1 MSDESIFLEFCNKN
15 GLIVKPRV
23 VKSFFDE
30 YTIYD
35 VYDRRIEISGFRPQ
49 SFRFCDKDKQK
60 LYWWKS
66 HIVYESEI
74 TKGMLGTPIT
84 IEDLQECFDKDT
96 KCIVDFKKMKRKK
109 MIEEL

>member
-1 MSDESIFLEFCNKN
+1 MSNESIFLEFRNKN

-49 SFRFCDKDKQK
+49 SFRFCDKDEQP
-60 LYWWKS
+60 LYWWKF
-66 HIVYESEI
+66 HILSDSKI
-74 TKGMLGTPIT
+74 TKSMLGTPIA
-84 IEDLQECFDKDT
+84 IEELQKCLDEDT
-96 KCIVDFKKMKRKK
+96 KCITDFKKMKRKK